1 MPFGDDEMIK
11 TFQARFDGEALHPE
25 ESLSLA
31 PNTQVLITVDIPEAE
46 AATGSDLRAV
56 AAPAPEK
63 GAPYSFLEYAASL
76 QLEGPEDWSER
87 WEDYLDGED
96 RSRDA

>member
-1 MPFGDDEMIK
+1 MIK
-11 TFQARFDGEALHPE
+11 TLQARFDGEALHPE

-46 AATGSDLRAV
+46 VVAGTDLGAV
-56 AAPAPEK
+56 SAPEK

-87 WEDYLDGED
+87 WEDYLEGEG
-96 RSRDA
+96 RSHDE

>member
-1 MPFGDDEMIK
+1 MIK

-46 AATGSDLRAV
+46 AVAGTDPRAV
-56 AAPAPEK
+56 AAPEK

-87 WEDYLDGED
+87 WEDYPDG
-96 RSRDA
+96 SGTA